1 MANWTSEGKE
11 WEVNKSV
18 WRNIDK
24 KFPKFDENYKLRYQS
39 SSINLKLNKYNETH
53 LKVYNDLMKT
63 RDTEKIFMQPEI
75 KDTLHTEEQR
85 RIKILTKTKLRD
97 NLEIS

>member
-1 MANWTSEGKE
+1 
-11 WEVNKSV
+11 
-18 WRNIDK
+18 
-24 KFPKFDENYKLRYQS
+24 
-39 SSINLKLNKYNETH
+39 
-53 LKVYNDLMKT
+53 MKT